1 MDVDVDELSKAYG
14 EEIQKENFLYSV
26 PESEESSTSVQLDVY
41 NTINNKDQENDCK
54 TKSKCNEKKIKSR

>member
-26 PESEESSTSVQLDVY
+26 PESEESSTSVQLDVE
-41 NTINNKDQENDCK
+41 NTINNEDQKNDCI
-54 TKSKCNEKKIKSR
+54 TKSKYNETKIKSR